1 MVKHAQY
8 VSIAVLPDLF
18 AWVLDGAG
26 LNKKRTFVF
35 VWRFMLVLKA
45 YLRKKRRW
53 KLTELKALMD
63 ETMRVFKGG

>member
-1 MVKHAQY
+1 LVKHAQY

-18 AWVLDGAG
+18 AWVLDGAD

-45 YLRKKRRW
+45 YFRKKRRW